1 MPEEKKNSG
10 DSGVCASVIDAIGY
24 APVVDLSRL
33 AANFEGRILA
43 KLEYLNPGG
52 SKKDLISRAIIDSAE
67 EKGLLKPGQTVL
79 ELTSGNTGNG
89 LAMICA
95 VRGYPFI
102 AVMSRG
108 NTPERASMMRGMG
121 ATVVLVDLDNP
132 SQGITAEDMKR
143 VEDTAASLTEKH
155 NAFRADQ
162 FNRQENAE
170 AHYQH
175 TGPEWIRQTDG
186 NIDAFCDFVGT
197 GGGFAGVARA
207 LKEHNPAIQ
216 CFVVEPDGAAKLAG
230 QCISCC
236 AHVIQGGGYA
246 KELVLLNRDH
256 VDGHLTVKDEDVAE
270 ITRRLASEEGIFA
283 GYSSGANVSAAI
295 QLLQGEFKGKTIAVT
310 ICDSGLK
317 YLSTDLWRDGA
328 ED

>member
-1 MPEEKKNSG
+1 MAEETTNTGSSG
-10 DSGVCASVIDAIGY
+10 ICASVIDAIGY

-33 AANFEGRILA
+33 AADLDGRILA

-52 SKKDLISRAIIDSAE
+52 SKKDLISRAILDSAE
-67 EKGLLKPGQTVL
+67 KKGLLKPGQTVL

-108 NTPERASMMRGMG
+108 NTPERAAMMRGMG
-121 ATVVLVDLDNP
+121 ATVVLVDLDAP
-132 SQGITAEDMKR
+132 DQGITAEDMKR
-143 VEDTAASLTEKH
+143 VEDTAARLTEEH

-170 AHYQH
+170 AHYRH
-175 TGPEWIRQTDG
+175 TGPEWLRQTGGD
-186 NIDAFCDFVGT
+186 IDAFCDFVGT

-207 LKEHNPAIQ
+207 FKEHDPAIQ

-246 KELVLLNRDH
+246 KELPLLNHDH
-256 VDGHLTVKDEDVAE
+256 VDGHLAVKDEDVAVV
-270 ITRRLASEEGIFA
+270 TRRLASEEGIFA
-283 GYSSGANVSAAI
+283 GYSSGANVSAAR
-295 QLLQGEFKGKTIAVT
+295 QLLQGDFRGKTIAVT

-317 YLSTDLWRDGA
+317 YLSTDLWRDGH

>member
-1 MPEEKKNSG
+1 MPETTNSP
-10 DSGVCASVIDAIGY
+10 DTSGICASVTDAIGY

-33 AANFEGRILA
+33 TADLDGRILA

-67 EKGLLKPGQTVL
+67 KKGLLQPGQTVL

-108 NTPERASMMRGMG
+108 NTPERAAMMRGMG
-121 ATVVLVDLDNP
+121 ATVVLVDLDDP
-132 SQGITAEDMKR
+132 THGITADDMKR
-143 VEDTAASLTEKH
+143 VEDTAARLTEEH

-170 AHYQH
+170 AHYLH
-175 TGPEWIRQTDG
+175 TGPEWLRQTEG
-186 NIDAFCDFVGT
+186 NIHAFCDFVGT

-207 LKEHNPAIQ
+207 FKEHNPVIQ
-216 CFVVEPDGAAKLAG
+216 CYVVEPDGAAKLAG

-246 KELVLLNRDH
+246 KELPLLNHDH
-256 VDGHLTVKDEDVAE
+256 VDGHLSVKDEDVA
-270 ITRRLASEEGIFA
+270 IVTRRLASEEGIFA
-283 GYSSGANVSAAI
+283 GYSSGANVSAAR
-295 QLLQGEFKGKTIAVT
+295 QLLQGNFQGKTIAVT

-317 YLSTDLWRDGA
+317 YLSTDLWKSDLD
-328 ED
+328 E

>member
-1 MPEEKKNSG
+1 MTDETTSPDSSG
-10 DSGVCASVIDAIGY
+10 ICPSVIDTVGY

-33 AANFEGRILA
+33 AADLDGRILA

-52 SKKDLISRAIIDSAE
+52 SKKDLIARAIIDSAE
-67 EKGLLKPGQTVL
+67 KKGLLQPGQTVL

-108 NTPERASMMRGMG
+108 NTPERAAMMQAMG
-121 ATVVLVDLDNP
+121 ATVVLVDLDDA
-132 SQGITAEDMKR
+132 SEGITAEDMKR
-143 VEDTAASLTEKH
+143 VENTTARLTTEH

-170 AHYQH
+170 AHYLH
-175 TGPEWIRQTDG
+175 TGPEWLRQTGGD
-186 NIDAFCDFVGT
+186 IDAFCDFVGT

-207 LKEHNPAIQ
+207 FKEYNPAIQ

-230 QCISCC
+230 QCISCF

-246 KELVLLNRDH
+246 KELPLLNHDH
-256 VDGHLTVKDEDVAE
+256 VDGHLTVKDEDVA
-270 ITRRLASEEGIFA
+270 ITTRRLASEEGIFA
-283 GYSSGANVSAAI
+283 GYSSGANVSAAR
-295 QLLQGEFKGKTIAVT
+295 QLLEGDFQGKTI
-310 ICDSGLK
+310 
-317 YLSTDLWRDGA
+317 
-328 ED
+328 

>member
-1 MPEEKKNSG
+1 MNKAICS
-10 DSGVCASVIDAIGY
+10 SIIDVVGH
-24 APVVDLSRL
+24 APIVDLSRL
-33 AANFEGRILA
+33 TADIDGRILA

-52 SKKDLISRAIIDSAE
+52 SKKDLIARAIIDSAE
-67 EKGLLKPGQTVL
+67 KKGLLQPGQTVI

-95 VRGYPFI
+95 VKGYPFI

-108 NTPERASMMRGMG
+108 NTPERAAMMRAMG
-121 ATVVLVDLDNP
+121 ATVVLVEQGDPKAGVTGEDLD
-132 SQGITAEDMKR
+132 R
-143 VEDTAASLTEKH
+143 VEATTARLVIEH

-162 FNRQENAE
+162 FKREENSQ
-170 AHYQH
+170 AHYEH
-175 TGPEWIRQTDG
+175 TGPEWLRQTDG

-207 LKEHNPAIQ
+207 FKEHNPAIG
-216 CFVVEPDGAAKLAG
+216 CYIVEPHGAAKLAG

-246 KELVLLNRDH
+246 KDLPLINHDH
-256 VDGHLTVKDEDVAE
+256 VDGHLTVEDADVTE
-270 ITRRLASEEGIFA
+270 VTRRLARTEGIFA
-283 GYSSGANVSAAI
+283 GYSSGANIAAAY
-295 QLLQGEFKGKTIAVT
+295 QLLRGDFKGKTIAVN

-317 YLSTDLWRDGA
+317 YLSTDLWDA
-328 ED
+328 EISTPA

>member
-1 MPEEKKNSG
+1 MTEKTNHCV
-10 DSGVCASVIDAIGY
+10 DSGICPSVIEAIGY

-33 AANFEGRILA
+33 AADLDGRILA

-67 EKGLLKPGQTVL
+67 SKGLLKPGQTVL

-108 NTPERASMMRGMG
+108 NTPERAAMMRGMG
-121 ATVVLVDLDNP
+121 ATVVLVDLDEP
-132 SQGITAEDMKR
+132 AHGITSTDMKR
-143 VEDTAASLTEKH
+143 VEDTATRLTEEH

-162 FNRQENAE
+162 FNREENAE

-207 LKEHNPAIQ
+207 LKEYNPDIQ

-246 KELVLLNRDH
+246 KELVLLNRDQ
-256 VDGHLTVKDEDVAE
+256 VDGHLTVRDKDVADV
-270 ITRRLASEEGIFA
+270 TRRLASEEGIFA

-295 QLLQGEFKGKTIAVT
+295 QLLQGDFKGKTIAVT

-317 YLSTDLWRDGA
+317 YLSTDLWKEGLS
-328 ED
+328 E